1 MKKII
6 LLFLLLMITTVSSA
20 QFTIWEDDFE
30 DGDVSDWTLLD
41 KDGNSSN
48 WSARKNIQFDESTGG
63 IKDGNFNVLGTY
75 NIDLNSGAPLDIIEQ
90 NWAMLPAIDLSYYS
104 GKIELNFTAQMAI
117 FGGSKNILIYGGTSP
132 DPASATLLGTV
143 YMERISQ
150 LDPEFKDY
158 VVDISQF
165 VGNQNVYISLLNE
178 NSNFVGYEVDKVW
191 ITAEALLGVDD
202 FDKNNT
208 IRLKQNPV
216 AENLEL
222 EISDQFLNE
231 DFAAK
236 IYSSTG
242 LLVKSNA
249 DLKEN
254 ISVANLPQ
262 GIYFLVLSNNTA
274 SKKIKFIK
282 K

>member
-1 MKKII
+1 
-6 LLFLLLMITTVSSA
+6 
-20 QFTIWEDDFE
+20 
-30 DGDVSDWTLLD
+30 
-41 KDGNSSN
+41 
-48 WSARKNIQFDESTGG
+48 
-63 IKDGNFNVLGTY
+63 
-75 NIDLNSGAPLDIIEQ
+75 
-90 NWAMLPAIDLSYYS
+90 
-104 GKIELNFTAQMAI
+104 
-117 FGGSKNILIYGGTSP
+117 
-132 DPASATLLGTV
+132 
-143 YMERISQ
+143 MERISQ

-222 EISDQFLNE
+222 EISEQFLNE

-236 IYSSTG
+236 IYSSSG
-242 LLVKSNA
+242 ILVESNA

-262 GIYFLVLSNNTA
+262 GIYFLVISNNTT

>member
-6 LLFLLLMITTVSSA
+6 LLFLLLMITTISSA

-30 DGDVSDWTLLD
+30 DGEVSDWTLLD

-48 WSARKNIQFDESTGG
+48 WLARKDMQFEETGAIGSGKINI
-63 IKDGNFNVLGTY
+63 LGTY
-75 NIDLNSGAPLDIIEQ
+75 NIDFNTGSYLDGIEQ
-90 NWAMLPAIDLSYYS
+90 NWAVLPAIDLSYYS
-104 GKIELNFTAQMAI
+104 GKIELNITAQTSVYDRSRNL
-117 FGGSKNILIYGGTSP
+117 FVYGSNSP
-132 DPASATLLGTV
+132 DPATATLIGTIYLV
-143 YMERISQ
+143 RSSM
-150 LDPEFKDY
+150 LDTEFKDY
-158 VVDISQF
+158 TVDISQF
-165 VGNQNVYISLLNE
+165 VGNQIVYISLLNE
-178 NSNFVGYEVDKVW
+178 KDNFVGYEIDKTW

-222 EISDQFLNE
+222 EISEQFLNE
-231 DFAAK
+231 DFVAK
-236 IYSSTG
+236 IYNSSG

-262 GIYFLVLSNNTA
+262 GIYFLVISNDTT